1 MDANAGVLSSLTVW
15 QTNSTGI
22 NTTSNV
28 GFGTTTASAA
38 ITVGAGG
45 TITVGTGVTFEST
58 GQGSFTGIVTASS
71 FRDPSGNAL
80 GATGPTGPTGAQGAG
95 GSATLSNNAQYR
107 LITGGSGTNLAGN
120 TYATWNGNNL
130 ALRGGQN
137 QNCTIELASDEGD
150 NNNDFWRVMSQHADS
165 ALAIDH
171 YATGSWVEKLSI
183 TSAGNVNINGTPPWS
198 VVGGNYRNLSISG
211 EGTSAS
217 GFLWLG
223 NGTATNNADFD
234 LTRINICNG
243 ANIVAQVTGSTDTS
257 ANDDGRLVF
266 YTRTTGESS
275 PDERLRISSTGNVSI
290 GTQNTTEGKLQVAG
304 DISAGI
310 LHGGRMYGLLA
321 KRKFD
326 GNNSLAG
333 FAMEYASG
341 YESPYIVAYNNTSS
355 PSANNIT
362 FGSLTTSDRNLNTGL
377 TKLVEINANSGNTT
391 LKTGNLV
398 IGTSGRGIDFSATS
412 DASGGSAAN
421 QDELLDD
428 YESGTFQP
436 LLKRLYG
443 STESGYYNQNVRE
456 GFYTKIGT
464 RVFITGR
471 CHWSGGSTGS
481 GSLILTHL
489 PFTPKS
495 SGTAI
500 GANEVPIV
508 VGYRSGLNYPRITGY
523 LNYANSRFMIQYVD
537 SSGSFGTF
545 DISPSATNNSGH
557 FYFSATYEAT

>member
-1 MDANAGVLSSLTVW
+1 M
-15 QTNSTGI
+15 
-22 NTTSNV
+22 
-28 GFGTTTASAA
+28 
-38 ITVGAGG
+38 
-45 TITVGTGVTFEST
+45 
-58 GQGSFTGIVTASS
+58 
-71 FRDPSGNAL
+71 
-80 GATGPTGPTGAQGAG
+80 
-95 GSATLSNNAQYR
+95 
-107 LITGGSGTNLAGN
+107 ITGGSGTNLAGN

-398 IGTSGRGIDFSATS
+398 IGTSGRGIDFSAT
-412 DASGGSAAN
+412 AN
-421 QDELLDD
+421 YGTSTPAELLDD
-428 YESGTFQP
+428 YEEGQFTPDWSINSGSFNRLTTRGEYCKVGRVVHCMFSISTNGSTNPSGTV
-436 LLKRLYG
+436 
-443 STESGYYNQNVRE
+443 T
-456 GFYTKIGT
+456 
-464 RVFITGR
+464 ITGFPF
-471 CHWSGGSTGS
+471 SGEIPSANGPRGGGGVIYAGYGAPSTIS
-481 GSLILTHL
+481 
-489 PFTPKS
+489 
-495 SGTAI
+495 
-500 GANEVPIV
+500 
-508 VGYRSGLNYPRITGY
+508 RGY
-523 LNYANSRFMIQYVD
+523 LNGTTLYLKLSDGSTVEASDFTNTGYNGGQLSGMI
-537 SSGSFGTF
+537 
-545 DISPSATNNSGH
+545 
-557 FYFSATYEAT
+557 TYLTTAI